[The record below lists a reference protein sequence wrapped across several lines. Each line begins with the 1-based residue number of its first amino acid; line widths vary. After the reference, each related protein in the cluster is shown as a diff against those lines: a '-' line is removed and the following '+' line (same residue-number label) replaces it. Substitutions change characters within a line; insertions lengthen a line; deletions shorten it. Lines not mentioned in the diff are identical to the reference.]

1 MALPIEDHALEQVRP
16 AQEGA
21 VGCGRSSQ
29 HDVITAAG
37 ADVAAVEHEL
47 VGAEPAQPRFLV
59 ERMGDLAGLAPSGGG
74 MDIYLDDARIRR
86 DLDDV
91 QAGIGGGG
99 RAPPPGWGGGARG
112 GGGCSARG

>member
-29 HDVITAAG
+29 YDVITAAG

-59 ERMGDLAGLAPSGGG
+59 ERMGDLDGLAPSGGG
-74 MDIYLDDARIRR
+74 MDIDLDDAGIRR
-86 DLDDV
+86 D
-91 QAGIGGGG
+91 QIG
-99 RAPPPGWGGGARG
+99 RASCRERVEHSAAR
-112 GGGCSARG
+112 